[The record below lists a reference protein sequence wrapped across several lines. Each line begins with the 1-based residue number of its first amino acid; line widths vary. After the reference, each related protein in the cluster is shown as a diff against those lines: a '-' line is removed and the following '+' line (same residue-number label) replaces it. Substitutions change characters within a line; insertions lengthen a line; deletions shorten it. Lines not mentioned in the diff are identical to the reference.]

1 MVALKRRLAVALS
14 SVALLLLT
22 LTTLRIRTSGPN
34 NMRDSHQIRT
44 KALQHDYDYDYDYDA
59 SALRPASESQQC
71 RPVKYVSFDELSS
84 SLRASTG
91 ERDLSAGPPPVTRIL
106 HQSWK
111 TTQLPARFE
120 RWSRSWC
127 ECFPDWTHVLW
138 SDADNERFVRSEY
151 PWFLERF
158 LAFKKNISRADSVR
172 YLYLHRFGGL
182 YADLDTIC
190 LRPFESLIESR
201 AIVFGDMEA
210 RKRQTKNPH
219 FYYVQNSVWSL

>member
-1 MVALKRRLAVALS
+1 
-14 SVALLLLT
+14 
-22 LTTLRIRTSGPN
+22 
-34 NMRDSHQIRT
+34 MRDSHQIRT

-111 TTQLPARFE
+111 TTQLPARFA
-120 RWSRSWC
+120 RWSRTWC

-138 SDADNERFVRSEY
+138 TDADNERFVREQY
-151 PWFLERF
+151 AWFLARY
-158 LAFKKNISRADSVR
+158 LAFRGTSRALTPCATSTCTASAASTR
-172 YLYLHRFGGL
+172 ISTTSACGRS
-182 YADLDTIC
+182 
-190 LRPFESLIESR
+190 RSLIESR